1 MYIIDLRQSPRRS
14 STTKRIAERRKVT
27 KEFGSP
33 EGLKTINNH
42 PADCPQFN
50 RRSTERRT
58 DKRRL
63 PDRREK
69 YARIK
74 FTQAEKKLI
83 EDVYL
88 VDLEQTS

>member
-1 MYIIDLRQSPRRS
+1 MYIIDLRHSPRRS
-14 STTKRIAERRKVT
+14 LTTKRIAERRNIT
-27 KEFGSP
+27 KEFSSS

-42 PADCPQFN
+42 PADCSKFN
-50 RRSTERRT
+50 RRTTERRT
-58 DKRRL
+58 DRRRL

-83 EDVYL
+83 EDVYM
-88 VDLEQTS
+88 VDLEQTP

>member
-1 MYIIDLRQSPRRS
+1 MYIIDLRHSPRRS
-14 STTKRIAERRKVT
+14 LTTKRIAERRKIT
-27 KEFGSP
+27 S

-42 PADCPQFN
+42 PADCSKFN
-50 RRSTERRT
+50 RRTTERRT
-58 DKRRL
+58 DRRRL

-88 VDLEQTS
+88 VDLEQTP

>member
-1 MYIIDLRQSPRRS
+1 DLRHSPRRS
-14 STTKRIAERRKVT
+14 LTTKRIAERRKIT
-27 KEFGSP
+27 KEFSSS

-42 PADCPQFN
+42 AADCSKFN
-50 RRSTERRT
+50 RRTTERRT

-83 EDVYL
+83 EDVYM
-88 VDLEQTS
+88 VDLEQTP

>member
-14 STTKRIAERRKVT
+14 SATKRIAERRKVT
-27 KEFGSP
+27 REFGSH
-33 EGLKTINNH
+33 EGLKTINNR

-88 VDLEQTS
+88 VDLEQNP